1 MMYDADYCDNRRY
14 HPTQN
19 TEGQNPMSYYPLDDH
34 NHPIYNK
41 PHRYKNQETNNPMEE
56 TSEEATTD
64 TAAVIHVSDNTE

>member
-1 MMYDADYCDNRRY
+1 MCEDTIKY
-14 HPTQN
+14 QIEN

-41 PHRYKNQETNNPMEE
+41 PHRYKNQETNSPMEE
-56 TSEEATTD
+56 TSEESTTD